1 VNGAADSLKGWCPS
15 VRRPMRAKDGLLVR
29 LKISC
34 RILSAAAMRAIA
46 QAGRS
51 CGNGRFDLTSRANL
65 QIRGVAE
72 DRLAH
77 LIEALEAFAI
87 IEDEAAEAARNI
99 LVSPLAGLDGR
110 NYAHEAQ
117 KALEAELARCA
128 DLSSLPAKFGFLI
141 DDGSALSLAGIAADI
156 RFDWES
162 CEERFL
168 IAIGGASK
176 DAIALGCCE
185 AKNIA
190 HIGVSI
196 ARAFLTLAAQMP
208 EPPRRMRG
216 LIESCGADAIA
227 AASGLRVRPE
237 PERRPSKT
245 EEPVPIGLMHLGDKY
260 CFGAGA
266 PFGSIDADMLIAA
279 ARCAETFGTG
289 EVRLTPWRALILADV
304 RPQQAHVLRDHLAAH
319 GFIVG
324 RGDPRLAVSACGGSS
339 NCERGTADTRSD
351 ALSLMF
357 AARQLWESGVAL
369 QILGC
374 RKGCGRQCGRPLTLV
389 ANGALYD
396 LTVDEAFSGG
406 SLTGANRLTLAAA
419 REKLAALRPNAGRQG
434 KQDRL

>member
-1 VNGAADSLKGWCPS
+1 VNGAADMQKGWCPS
-15 VRRPMRAKDGLLVR
+15 ARRPMGAKDGLLVR
-29 LKISC
+29 LKIGC
-34 RILSAAAMRAIA
+34 GILSAAAMRRIA
-46 QAGRS
+46 QAGRN

-72 DRLAH
+72 DRFPYLV
-77 LIEALEAFAI
+77 EALEALGI
-87 IEDEAAEAARNI
+87 IDLDEAAEAARNI

-110 NYAHEAQ
+110 NHAHEAA

-128 DLSSLPAKFGFLI
+128 ELSSLPAKFGFLI
-141 DDGSALSLAGIAADI
+141 DDGSALSLAGIPADI
-156 RFDWES
+156 RFEWEG
-162 CEERFL
+162 CEERFV
-168 IAIGGASK
+168 IAIGGTSK

-190 HIGVSI
+190 RTGVSI

-216 LIESCGADAIA
+216 LIESRGADAIA
-227 AASGLRVRPE
+227 EASGLRVRS
-237 PERRPSKT
+237 ERRPSKT
-245 EEPVPIGLMHLGDKY
+245 EEPIPIGLFQLGDKY

-279 ARCAETFGTG
+279 ASCAETFGTG

-304 RPQQAHVLRDHLAAH
+304 RPQQAQVLHDHLAAH

-339 NCERGTADTRSD
+339 TCERGTTDTRSD

-357 AARQLWESGVAL
+357 AARRLQKTGVSL
-369 QILGC
+369 QIFGC
-374 RKGCGRQCGRPLTLV
+374 RKGCGQHAGAPLTLV
-389 ANGALYD
+389 ANEGLYD
-396 LTVDEAFSGG
+396 LTVDEAFGGG

-419 REKLAALRPNAGRQG
+419 REKLAALRPNAEQQD

>member
-15 VRRPMRAKDGLLVR
+15 LRRPMRAKDGLLVR

-34 RILSAAAMRAIA
+34 GILSAAAMREIA
-46 QAGRS
+46 RAGRD

-72 DRLAH
+72 DRLTH
-77 LIEALEAFAI
+77 LVKALEAIAMI
-87 IEDEAAEAARNI
+87 DADEAAAAVRNI

-110 NYAHEAQ
+110 NHAHEAQ
-117 KALEAELARCA
+117 KALEAELAENTELHA
-128 DLSSLPAKFGFLI
+128 LPPKFGFLI
-141 DDGSALSLAGIAADI
+141 DDGSALSLAGIPADV
-156 RFDWES
+156 RFDWEG

-168 IAIGGASK
+168 IAIGGTSK
-176 DAIALGCCE
+176 DAIALGYCE

-190 HIGVSI
+190 RIGVSI
-196 ARAFLTLAAQMP
+196 ARAFLALAAQMP

-227 AASGLRVRPE
+227 AASGLRVH
-237 PERRPSKT
+237 PERRPSKI
-245 EEPVPIGLMHLGDKY
+245 EEPVPIGLFQLDDKY

-266 PFGSIDADMLIAA
+266 PFGSIDADMLFAA
-279 ARCAETFGTG
+279 GSCAETFGTG
-289 EVRLTPWRALILADV
+289 EVRLTPWRALIIADV
-304 RPQQAHVLRDHLAAH
+304 RPQQAQVLRDRLAAH
-319 GFIVG
+319 GFIAG
-324 RGDPRLAVSACGGSS
+324 RGDSRLAVSACGGSS
-339 NCERGTADTRSD
+339 TCERGTTDTRSD

-357 AARQLWESGVAL
+357 AARQLQKAGVTL

-374 RKGCGRQCGRPLTLV
+374 RKGCGRQPGTPLTLV
-389 ANGALYD
+389 ANGGLYD
-396 LTVDEAFSGG
+396 LKIDEAFSGE

-419 REKLAALRPNAGRQG
+419 QEKFAALKPDAGRQG

>member
-1 VNGAADSLKGWCPS
+1 
-15 VRRPMRAKDGLLVR
+15 MRAKDGLLIR
-29 LKISC
+29 LKARC
-34 RILSAAAMRAIA
+34 GILSAAAMRCIA
-46 QAGRS
+46 QAGRN

-72 DRLAH
+72 DRLVH
-77 LIEALEAFAI
+77 LIKALEAFAI
-87 IEDEAAEAARNI
+87 IDAEEASETVRNI

-110 NYAHEAQ
+110 NHAHDAQ

-128 DLSSLPAKFGFLI
+128 ELSNLPAKFGFLI
-141 DDGSALSLAGIAADI
+141 DDGSALSLAGIPADI
-156 RFDWES
+156 RFEWEG
-162 CEERFL
+162 CNKHFQ
-168 IAIGGASK
+168 IAIGGTSK
-176 DAIALGCCE
+176 DAIGLGCCE
-185 AKNIA
+185 AKIIA
-190 HIGVSI
+190 RAGVSI

-245 EEPVPIGLMHLGDKY
+245 EEPVPIGLTHLGDKY

-266 PFGSIDADMLIAA
+266 PFGSIDADMLIAGA
-279 ARCAETFGTG
+279 SCAETFGTG

-304 RPQQAHVLRDHLAAH
+304 RPQQAHVLRDRLAAH

-324 RGDPRLAVSACGGSS
+324 RRDPRLAVSACGGSS
-339 NCERGTADTRSD
+339 TCERGTTDTRSD

-374 RKGCGRQCGRPLTLV
+374 RKGCGRQARRPLTLV
-389 ANGALYD
+389 ANGGLYD
-396 LTVDEAFSGG
+396 LTVDEAFSSE
-406 SLTGANRLTLAAA
+406 SLTSAGGLTLAAA
-419 REKLAALRPNAGRQG
+419 QEKLAALRPDADRQG